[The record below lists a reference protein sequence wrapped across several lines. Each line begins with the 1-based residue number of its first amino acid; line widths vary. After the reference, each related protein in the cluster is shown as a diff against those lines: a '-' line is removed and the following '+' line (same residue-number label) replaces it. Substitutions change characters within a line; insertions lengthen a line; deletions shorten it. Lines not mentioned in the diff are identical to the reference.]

1 MVATI
6 LFFCFSIRAE
16 IEALN
21 LEPQVETAVIEKLIS
36 AIYLQHAS
44 EKAKSAEIR
53 HRLAKLS
60 EDILSSLRDKSSPFA
75 ELKQP

>member
-44 EKAKSAEIR
+44 EHGKSAEIR